1 LSPSVGGLHRD
12 GLTWFFHTVVFWHN
26 PVHSGNFAPTV
37 LGVFR
42 TLRLLPLVLCASLFA
57 GMAPVSAAPTG
68 SVGVIVSFAP
78 AADVPGVLRAVEASG
93 GKVRFRY
100 QHAFS
105 GAALEVPSA
114 ALAAL
119 SKNPN
124 VLRVELDGPVSAT
137 ETQPAPPS
145 WGLDR
150 IDQRSLPLSGS
161 YTYALSGA
169 GVAVYVIDTG
179 VRATH
184 ADLAPRVQSG
194 YSSILDGLGTDDCN
208 GHGTHVA
215 GTAAGTAYGVAKN
228 ATIIPVR
235 VLDCT
240 GSGSWSGVIAGIDW
254 VAGHHA
260 AGVPAV
266 ANMSLGGGANSSVDT
281 AVANLVADGVVAA
294 VAAGNSNVDAC
305 TSSPART
312 ASALTVGATTST
324 DARASYSNF
333 GSCLDLFAPGSG
345 IVSAYYTSDTATAS
359 LSGTS
364 MASPHVA
371 GAAALVLAATPAAT
385 PATVA
390 STLVSSATS
399 GSVVSAG
406 TASPNRL
413 LYVDPLQVVAPAT
426 APAAPSNVKATA
438 GKRSAVVSW
447 TKGSDGGSPLT
458 AQTVHVYA
466 GASKVGILTV
476 SVDATSVT
484 ISGLTAGVSYS
495 FAVSAT
501 NAVGTGPESARS
513 AAVVP
518 RR

>member
-1 LSPSVGGLHRD
+1 MSRP
-12 GLTWFFHTVVFWHN
+12 F
-26 PVHSGNFAPTV
+26 
-37 LGVFR
+37 
-42 TLRLLPLVLCASLFA
+42 RLLPLLLCASFFA
-57 GMAPVSAAPTG
+57 SMAPVSAAPAG
-68 SVGVIVSFAP
+68 SVDVIVSFTA
-78 AADVPGVLRAVEASG
+78 AADIPGVLRAVEASG

-100 QHAFS
+100 QHVFS
-105 GAALEVPSA
+105 GAAIEMPSA
-114 ALAAL
+114 ALASF

-124 VLRVELDGPVSAT
+124 VARVEFDGPVSAT

-169 GVAVYVIDTG
+169 GVVMYVIDTG

-184 ADLAPRVQSG
+184 TDLASRMQPG
-194 YSSILDGLGTDDCN
+194 YSSILDGRGTDDCN

-215 GTAAGTAYGVAKN
+215 ATAAGTAYGVAKG
-228 ATIIPVR
+228 ATIVPVR
-235 VLDCT
+235 VLDCA

-266 ANMSLGGGANSSVDT
+266 ANLSLGGGANSAVDT
-281 AVANLVADGVVAA
+281 AVANLVADGVVAV

-312 ASALTVGATTST
+312 PSALTVGATTST

-371 GAAALVLAATPAAT
+371 GAAALVLAKNTAAT

-390 STLVSSATS
+390 ATLTSAATP
-399 GSVVSAG
+399 GVVVSAG
-406 TASPNRL
+406 TSSPNRL
-413 LYVDPLQVVAPAT
+413 LFVDPLQVVAPAT
-426 APAAPSNVKATA
+426 VPSAPSNVKATA
-438 GKRSAVVSW
+438 GKRSASVSW

-458 AQTVHVYA
+458 SQTVHVYA
-466 GASKVGILTV
+466 GVSKVGTLTV
-476 SVDATSVT
+476 SAAASSVT
-484 ISGLTAGVSYS
+484 VSGLTAGVSYS
-495 FAVSAT
+495 FTVSAT
-501 NAVGTGPESARS
+501 NAVGAGLESPRS
-513 AAVVP
+513 ASVIP